1 MSSRPR
7 LLFAP
12 LSPRSS
18 ASAGL
23 ATSRPIR
30 TRQPRAHRTR
40 PAPLQPRRVR
50 LRHRLGSSG
59 SCRIGLGRLLGRA
72 RVGSGRRC
80 GWPTCFSAR
89 GRRRTANIRS
99 CLHLPPP
106 IIQGLSWP
114 LRLSSLQHM
123 PPMAALL
130 VRPFMAAIRDSS
142 IAHAESG
149 LGKQRCSAQACKHAV
164 QQACG
169 GVKLRGADI
178 AERHEYWRMRRSRE
192 KRPETCRTQVVTATP
207 RGCQSIT
214 AGSAKG
220 RSNRKGRGPS
230 VVGA

>member
-23 ATSRPIR
+23 ATSRPTR

-89 GRRRTANIRS
+89 GRRRTANGRS
-99 CLHLPPP
+99 RLHLPPP

-114 LRLSSLQHM
+114 LRLSSLQHIGL
-123 PPMAALL
+123 PWPL
-130 VRPFMAAIRDSS
+130 SS
-142 IAHAESG
+142 SG
-149 LGKQRCSAQACKHAV
+149 LSWPPSAMSSFDCARSVWARQAAV
-164 QQACG
+164 QCAGVQACG
-169 GVKLRGADI
+169 ATS
-178 AERHEYWRMRRSRE
+178 MRRRQASRRRHRRKTRILE
-192 KRPETCRTQVVTATP
+192 DEAKPRKAARNLQITGCNGNPKRLPVHN
-207 RGCQSIT
+207 
-214 AGSAKG
+214 G
-220 RSNRKGRGPS
+220 R
-230 VVGA
+230 

>member
-1 MSSRPR
+1 MSDARSWVNAGRRGTTSKWPGLSVLGSLQCAQMLRERAQCAAGRAAQPACIRKPSVGCPRMSSRPR

-12 LSPRSS
+12 LSPRFS

-89 GRRRTANIRS
+89 GRRRTAHSRS
-99 CLHLPPP
+99 RLHLPPP

-114 LRLSSLQHM
+114 LQLSSLQRR
-123 PPMAALL
+123 PPTAALL
-130 VRPFMAAIRDSS
+130 VRPFTAAIRDVVVR
-142 IAHAESG
+142 
-149 LGKQRCSAQACKHAV
+149 L
-164 QQACG
+164 
-169 GVKLRGADI
+169 
-178 AERHEYWRMRRSRE
+178 
-192 KRPETCRTQVVTATP
+192 RTQ
-207 RGCQSIT
+207 RLG
-214 AGSAKG
+214 
-220 RSNRKGRGPS
+220 
-230 VVGA
+230 